1 MRGLLHLAWL
11 ELKIFLR
18 EPLGALGTV
27 AVPALAYIGATMAG
41 NGIAPERFGQSEFAR
56 TGLPVMA
63 ATLMLISAVLSLMTI
78 VAVYREGGILR
89 RLRATPL
96 RPHTIVLAHVL
107 VKLALT
113 AATIALLAVL
123 GRRVAA
129 PPAGTSLVSFTLGLL
144 VCTAAVLS
152 LGFLLASVVPTA
164 RFAQPFG
171 ALVLYPMM
179 GLSGLFF
186 PVDALPPVLQGVAE
200 LMPLTHAVSLLQGLW
215 QGHAWVDH
223 GRDLAGLALTS
234 GACAAL
240 ASRVFRWE

>member
-1 MRGLLHLAWL
+1 MRGLLQLTWI
-11 ELKIFLR
+11 ELKIFMR

-41 NGIAPERFGQSEFAR
+41 NGIAPDRFGTSDFAR

-63 ATLMLISAVLSLMTI
+63 AALMLISAVLSLMTI

-107 VKLALT
+107 VKVVLT
-113 AATIALLAVL
+113 ATTIALLAVL

-129 PPAGTSLVSFTLGLL
+129 PPPGASLVSFAAGLL
-144 VCTAAVLS
+144 VSTAAVLS

-164 RFAQPFG
+164 RFAQPLG
-171 ALVLYPMM
+171 ALVLYPLL
-179 GLSGLFF
+179 GVSGLFF
-186 PVDALPPVLQGVAE
+186 PVEALPPALQA
-200 LMPLTHAVSLLQGLW
+200 LAQLSPLTHAVSLLQGLW
-215 QGHAWVDH
+215 LGHAWIDH
-223 GRDLAGLALTS
+223 VRDLAGLVLTA
-234 GACAAL
+234 GACAVL
-240 ASRVFRWE
+240 ATRLFRW